1 MSSRGLRVS
10 RANRATRFRRSWWR
24 RNVGAS
30 ADRGTGPVEFA
41 ILALGMLTLAFMI
54 VQAGLLYHARSVA
67 LGAATQGVNVARGY
81 EANPDQR
88 DEQMQAGVT
97 HAEQFLGRLGEGLK
111 ESNVTAEID
120 RTNGEA
126 VVITVTGKAISVL
139 PGLTF
144 NIRQSARGSVEQFV
158 ED

>member
-1 MSSRGLRVS
+1 MI
-10 RANRATRFRRSWWR
+10 RANRATKLRRPWR
-24 RNVGAS
+24 RRDVGAS

-41 ILALGMLTLAFMI
+41 ILSLGMLTLAFMI
-54 VQAGLLYHARSVA
+54 VQAGLVYHARSVA
-67 LGAATQGVNVARGY
+67 LAAATQGVNVARGY
-81 EANPDQR
+81 QNDP
-88 DEQMQAGVT
+88 QAGVT

-111 ESNVTAEID
+111 ESNVTYRID
-120 RTNGEA
+120 NTNGEA

-144 NIRQSARGSVEQFV
+144 NVRQSARGSVEQFV

>member
-1 MSSRGLRVS
+1 VS
-10 RANRATRFRRSWWR
+10 RASGLKTRFRRPWR
-24 RNVGAS
+24 RRDVGAS

-41 ILALGMLTLAFMI
+41 ILSLGMLTLAFMI

-81 EANPDQR
+81 QADPGQR

-97 HAEQFLGRLGEGLK
+97 HAEQFLARLGGGLK
-111 ESNVTAEID
+111 DSTVTARID
-120 RTNGEA
+120 NTNGDA
-126 VVITVTGKAISVL
+126 IVVTVTGKAISVL

-144 NIRQSARGSVEQFV
+144 NIQQSARGSVEQFV